1 MLRTYIQAPLPL
13 PPFSHRLL
21 TSSCACG
28 LFACLQIS
36 EEAFARV
43 DHKSLSQALEAA
55 MEQAF
60 KKAADFYEE
69 TFAE

>member
-1 MLRTYIQAPLPL
+1 M
-13 PPFSHRLL
+13 

-28 LFACLQIS
+28 LFGCLQIS